1 MTALLD
7 ADAAVEAL
15 SKGGV
20 VGLPT
25 DTVYGIAAS
34 LQFPQSVASLFELKR
49 RPMTV
54 ALPIVVSSLLQIE
67 DLVVSWSPRAQVLSD
82 AFWPGALTIIVA
94 VPEDLSLLVGSST
107 GTVGFRSPDDDLLLR
122 ILSRSGPLALTSANE
137 HGEPPCH
144 TAAQVLDVF
153 VDRSELIGVV
163 DGGVRAKPV
172 STVVDLS
179 LNAWRL
185 VREGVIG
192 KDDVAVLLDGKDPKG

>member
-1 MTALLD
+1 MTTFLD

-15 SKGGV
+15 ATGGV
-20 VGLPT
+20 VGVPT
-25 DTVYGIAAS
+25 DTVYGIGAS
-34 LQFPQSVASLFELKR
+34 LHFPESVASLFELKR

-54 ALPIVVSSLLQIE
+54 ALPILVSSLSQIE
-67 DLVVSWSPRAQVLSD
+67 ELGVDWSERALRLSD
-82 AFWPGALTIIVA
+82 VFWPGALTIIVA
-94 VPEDLSLLVGSST
+94 VPDELSLLVGSST
-107 GTVGFRSPDDDLLLR
+107 GTVGFRSPNDDLLLQ

-137 HGEPPCH
+137 HGEPPCQ

-153 VDRSELIGVV
+153 AGRSELSGVV
-163 DGGVRAKPV
+163 DGEERSQPV

-192 KDDVAVLLDGKDPKG
+192 KEDVAALLD

>member
-1 MTALLD
+1 MTGLLD

-15 SKGGV
+15 LRGGV

-34 LQFPQSVASLFELKR
+34 LHFPQTVASLFELKR

-54 ALPIVVSSLLQIE
+54 ALPILVSSLSQIE
-67 DLVVSWSPRAQVLSD
+67 ELAVTWSPRAQILSD
-82 AFWPGALTIIVA
+82 AFWPGSLTIIVA

-107 GTVGFRSPDDDLLLR
+107 GTVGFRSPDDDLLLQ
-122 ILSRSGPLALTSANE
+122 ILSKSGPLALTSANE
-137 HGEPPCH
+137 HGEPPCQ

-153 VDRSELIGVV
+153 ADRGELSGVV
-163 DGGVRAKPV
+163 DGGERAKPV

-179 LNAWRL
+179 LNAWRV

-192 KDDVAVLLDGKDPKG
+192 KDDVAALLG

>member
-1 MTALLD
+1 MTGLLD

-15 SKGGV
+15 LKGGV

-34 LQFPQSVASLFELKR
+34 LHFPQTVASLFELKR

-54 ALPIVVSSLLQIE
+54 ALPILVSSLSQIE
-67 DLVVSWSPRAQVLSD
+67 ELAVTWSPRAQILSD
-82 AFWPGALTIIVA
+82 AFWPGSLTIIVA

-107 GTVGFRSPDDDLLLR
+107 GTVGFRSPDDDLLLQ
-122 ILSRSGPLALTSANE
+122 ILSKSGPLALTSANE
-137 HGEPPCH
+137 HGEPPCQ

-153 VDRSELIGVV
+153 ADRGELSGVV
-163 DGGVRAKPV
+163 DGGERAKPV

-179 LNAWRL
+179 LNAWRV

-192 KDDVAVLLDGKDPKG
+192 KDDVAALLG